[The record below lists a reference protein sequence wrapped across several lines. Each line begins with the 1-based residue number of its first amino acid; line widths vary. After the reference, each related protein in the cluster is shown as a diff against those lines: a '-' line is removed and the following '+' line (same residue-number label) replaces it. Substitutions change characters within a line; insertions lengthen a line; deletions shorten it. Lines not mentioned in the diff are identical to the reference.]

1 MSNQYYFSTANSCLV
16 SVTQCKKSVVNCYYY
31 VNPLKCPSSNNT
43 RRIMKTVTL
52 TLTEAELETIAAAM
66 EDYRDYDG
74 EIDEENLIGGLPVME
89 RVNSINAKIM
99 TAWKTTF

>member
-1 MSNQYYFSTANSCLV
+1 
-16 SVTQCKKSVVNCYYY
+16 
-31 VNPLKCPSSNNT
+31 
-43 RRIMKTVTL
+43 MKTVTL

-74 EIDEENLIGGLPVME
+74 EIDEENLIGGLPGME

-99 TAWKTTF
+99 QHFK

>member
-1 MSNQYYFSTANSCLV
+1 
-16 SVTQCKKSVVNCYYY
+16 
-31 VNPLKCPSSNNT
+31 
-43 RRIMKTVTL
+43 MKTFTL

-74 EIDEENLIGGLPVME
+74 EIDEENLSGGLPVIE

-99 TAWKTTF
+99 QHFK

>member
-1 MSNQYYFSTANSCLV
+1 MS
-16 SVTQCKKSVVNCYYY
+16 
-31 VNPLKCPSSNNT
+31 PLKCPSSNNI
-43 RRIMKTVTL
+43 RQIMKTVTL
-52 TLTEAELETIAAAM
+52 TLTEAELETIEAAL

-99 TAWKTTF
+99 TAWKTFF

>member
-1 MSNQYYFSTANSCLV
+1 
-16 SVTQCKKSVVNCYYY
+16 
-31 VNPLKCPSSNNT
+31 
-43 RRIMKTVTL
+43 MKTFTL
-52 TLTEAELETIAAAM
+52 TLTEAELETIEAAL

>member
-1 MSNQYYFSTANSCLV
+1 MS
-16 SVTQCKKSVVNCYYY
+16 
-31 VNPLKCPSSNNT
+31 PLKCPSSNNI
-43 RRIMKTVTL
+43 RQIMKTFTL

-99 TAWKTTF
+99 QHFK

>member
-1 MSNQYYFSTANSCLV
+1 
-16 SVTQCKKSVVNCYYY
+16 
-31 VNPLKCPSSNNT
+31 
-43 RRIMKTVTL
+43 MKTVTL
-52 TLTEAELETIAAAM
+52 TLTEAELETIEAAL

-99 TAWKTTF
+99 QHFK